1 MNTPDS
7 IFKAKA
13 LQWADGF
20 AVCCVLDNNQYNSN
34 ANHTY
39 DLLIAAG
46 VKRDIQAACGH
57 AFDALKSFYDETPD
71 WMFGLLSYD
80 LKNET
85 EDLQSLHVDNLN
97 FPDLYFF
104 VPQYLIAVK
113 NGEIEVLLGDAAI
126 LDEIQAVVLKPAT
139 PPGPINLRARMSK
152 ETYLQQVR
160 ALQQHIRHGDCYEVT
175 FCQEYYAERVAIDP
189 LSTYQRLNHIS
200 PAPFSSY
207 FKIKD
212 QYILSASPERFLC
225 KQNRQLIS
233 QPIKGTTRRSADP
246 EIDEELRRLLSLN
259 LKEQT
264 ENVMIVDLVRNDLT
278 RSASRGSV
286 KVTELFGIYSFP
298 QVHQMISTVQCELDP
313 NIHFIDALKHTFPM
327 GSMTG
332 APKIRAMQLIE
343 DYEHSKRGAF
353 SGSVGYLNPSGDFDF
368 NVLIRTLLYEARQ
381 GYLSFQVGG
390 AITYGAEAESEF
402 DECQLKASAIVQTL
416 KGLPKQPF

>member
-1 MNTPDS
+1 MNLPDP

-20 AVCCVLDNNQYNSN
+20 EVCCILDNNQYENN
-34 ANHTY
+34 GYRAY

-46 VKRDIQAACGH
+46 VKSAVQRPCGQA
-57 AFDALKSFYDETPD
+57 FQALKAFYDAEQN

-85 EDLQSLHVDNLN
+85 ESLMSNNVEGLH

-104 VPQYLIAVK
+104 VPLHLIAIKDGQV
-113 NGEIEVLLGDAAI
+113 EVLLGDPAI
-126 LDEIQAVVLKPAT
+126 LHDIEAIVLKPEVPQGHISMT
-139 PPGPINLRARMSK
+139 ARMDK
-152 ETYLQQVR
+152 DTYLQQVQN
-160 ALQQHIRHGDCYEVT
+160 LQHHIQKGDCYEIT
-175 FCQEYYAERVAIDP
+175 LCQEYYAAPVRIDP
-189 LSTYQRLNHIS
+189 LTTYQRLNHIS

-212 QYILSASPERFLC
+212 QYIMSASPERFLC
-225 KQNRQLIS
+225 KRNQQLIS
-233 QPIKGTTRRSADP
+233 QPIKGTTKRSADP
-246 EIDEELRRLLSLN
+246 VLDEQLRQQLKEN
-259 LKEQT
+259 PKEQT

-278 RSASRGSV
+278 KSALPGSV

-298 QVHQMISTVQCELDP
+298 QVHQMISTVQCELHPD
-313 NIHFIDALKHTFPM
+313 IHFVDALKSTFPM

-332 APKIRAMQLIE
+332 APKIKAMQLIE
-343 DYEHSKRGAF
+343 TYEKSKRGAF
-353 SGSVGYLNPSGDFDF
+353 SGSVGYLSPTGDFDF
-368 NVLIRTLLYEARQ
+368 NVLIRTLLYQATS

-390 AITYGAEAESEF
+390 AITFGSDAESEYE
-402 DECQLKASAIVQTL
+402 ECQLKASALLQTL

>member
-1 MNTPDS
+1 MNINDP
-7 IFKAKA
+7 IIKAKA

-20 AVCCVLDNNQYNSN
+20 EVCCVLDNNQYVGN
-34 ANHTY
+34 AYHAY
-39 DLLIAAG
+39 ELLIAAG
-46 VKRDIQAACGH
+46 AKTEVQAACGN
-57 AFDALKSFYDETPD
+57 AFSALKDFYEAAPD

-80 LKNET
+80 LKNEIET
-85 EDLQSLHVDNLN
+85 LESNNHDGLK

-104 VPQYLIAVK
+104 RPLYLIALK
-113 NGEIEVLLGDAAI
+113 GGKLEILIGDPAI
-126 LDEIQAVVLKPAT
+126 LHEIDATVLKPAKAQHDICMT
-139 PPGPINLRARMSK
+139 PSMNK
-152 ETYLQQVR
+152 ETYLDNVHT
-160 ALQQHIRHGDCYEVT
+160 LQEHIRKGDCYEVT
-175 FCQEYYAERVAIDP
+175 FCQEYHAESVEIDP
-189 LSTYQRLNHIS
+189 LTIYRKLNDIS

-225 KQNRQLIS
+225 KRSMQLIS

-246 EIDEELRRLLSLN
+246 VLDNQLRQQLKDN

-278 RSASRGSV
+278 KSASPGSV

-298 QVHQMISTVQCELDP
+298 QVHQMISTVESELQP
-313 NIHFIDALKHTFPM
+313 GIHFLDALRNTFPM

-332 APKIRAMQLIE
+332 APKIKAMQLIE
-343 DYEHSKRGAF
+343 KYETSKRGAY
-353 SGSVGYLNPSGDFDF
+353 SGSVGYITPSGDFDF
-368 NVLIRTLLYEARQ
+368 NVLIRTLLYQANS

-390 AITYGAEAESEF
+390 AITYGSDAESEYE
-402 DECQLKASAIVQTL
+402 ECQLKASAMLQTL

>member
-1 MNTPDS
+1 MNITDP
-7 IFKAKA
+7 IIKAKA

-20 AVCCVLDNNQYNSN
+20 EVCCVLDNNQYQNN
-34 ANHTY
+34 GFQAY

-46 VKRDIQAACGH
+46 VKSEVQASCGQ
-57 AFDALKSFYDETPD
+57 AFNALKDFYDVAPD

-85 EDLQSLHVDNLN
+85 EDLQSNNPDELN

-104 VPQYLIAVK
+104 RPQYLIAFK
-113 NGEIEVLLGDAAI
+113 NDIIEVLIGDHTI
-126 LDEIQAVVLKPAT
+126 LHDLASIVLKAESLQPDIEMKAS
-139 PPGPINLRARMSK
+139 MSK
-152 ETYLQQVR
+152 ETYMGQVKK
-160 ALQQHIRHGDCYEVT
+160 LQQHIQKGDCYEVT
-175 FCQEYYAERVAIDP
+175 FCQEYHAASVKIDP
-189 LSTYQRLNHIS
+189 LSTYRRLNHIS

-212 QYILSASPERFLC
+212 HYILSASPERFLR
-225 KQNRQLIS
+225 KRGQQLIS
-233 QPIKGTTRRSADP
+233 QPIKGTTSRSADP
-246 EIDEELRRLLSLN
+246 VLDEQLRKQLKEN

-278 RSASRGSV
+278 KSSKPGSV

-298 QVHQMISTVQCELDP
+298 QVHQMISTVQSELHPDL
-313 NIHFIDALKHTFPM
+313 HFLDALKNTFPM

-343 DYEHSKRGAF
+343 DYENRKRGAY
-353 SGSVGYLNPSGDFDF
+353 SGSVGYITPTGDFDF
-368 NVLIRTLLYEARQ
+368 NVLIRTLLYQASY
-381 GYLSFQVGG
+381 GHLSFQVGG
-390 AITYGAEAESEF
+390 AITYGANAESEYE
-402 DECQLKASAIVQTL
+402 ECQLKASALLQTL